1 MVLATVLLLLALFS
15 IICLVMSAEDPQ
27 RSSDPRDTNP
37 ILWAY
42 GRR

>member
-15 IICLVMSAEDPQ
+15 IICFVMSAEDPQ